1 MQDDIFANGEGD
13 AWYARNAHALHAP
26 GHADHDITL
35 ELLLA
40 NVQSPRSVLEVGCAD
55 GWRLEAIRQA
65 TGARCYGIDT
75 SCDAIKAGRKLY
87 PELLLRYGRANVL
100 PFATGDFDVVLL
112 PFVLHWVA
120 RESLAQVVAE
130 VDRVLVD
137 GGMLAITDFYPSKP
151 SKVRYHHRSDVF
163 CWTWK
168 QDYSLCWQSLG
179 IYDLED
185 TVPFN
190 HDTGGQVD
198 MLRDIPEN
206 QLARVIVLKKVL
218 S

>member
-13 AWYARNAHALHAP
+13 AWYARNVHALHAP

-40 NVQSPRSVLEVGCAD
+40 NVQSPCSVLEVGCAD
-55 GWRLEAIRQA
+55 GWRLEAIRKA

-87 PELLLRYGRANVL
+87 PELLLRHGRANVL

-137 GGMLAITDFYPSKP
+137 GGHLVVSDFYPFSP
-151 SKVRYHHRSDVF
+151 EKVAYHHRKDVT

-168 QDYSLCWQSLG
+168 QDYDECWLALRTYG
-179 IYDLED
+179 LDKMAC
-185 TVPFN
+185 FN
-190 HDTGGQVD
+190 HATGEIGNFED
-198 MLRDIPEN
+198 MPERE
-206 QLARVIVLKKVL
+206 QAAAILLKKVIQ
-218 S
+218 

>member
-75 SCDAIKAGRKLY
+75 SCDAIRAGRKLY
-87 PELLLRYGRANVL
+87 PELLLRHGRANVL

-137 GGMLAITDFYPSKP
+137 GGHLLVTDFYSFRPE
-151 SKVRYHHRSDVF
+151 KVAYHHR
-163 CWTWK
+163 K
-168 QDYSLCWQSLG
+168 
-179 IYDLED
+179 ED
-185 TVPFN
+185 RKSV
-190 HDTGGQVD
+190 V
-198 MLRDIPEN
+198 
-206 QLARVIVLKKVL
+206 
-218 S
+218 

>member
-1 MQDDIFANGEGD
+1 MQDDVFANGEGD
-13 AWYARNAHALHAP
+13 AWYARNANALHAP

-40 NVQSPRSVLEVGCAD
+40 NVQSPCSVLEVGCAD
-55 GWRLEAIRQA
+55 GWRLEVIRKA

-75 SCDAIKAGRKLY
+75 SCDAIKAGRRMY
-87 PELLLRYGRANVL
+87 PELLLRHGRANVL
-100 PFATGDFDVVLL
+100 PFASGDFDVVLL

-137 GGMLAITDFYPSKP
+137 GGHLLVTDFYPFHGE
-151 SKVRYHHRSDVF
+151 KVQYHHRKDVE

-168 QDYSLCWQSLG
+168 QHYEECWEALG
-179 IYDLED
+179 TYNYDW
-185 TVPFN
+185 PIFFN
-190 HDTGGQVD
+190 HSTGVIAVQSE
-198 MLRDIPEN
+198 IPNRERAAAI
-206 QLARVIVLKKVL
+206 LLKKVL